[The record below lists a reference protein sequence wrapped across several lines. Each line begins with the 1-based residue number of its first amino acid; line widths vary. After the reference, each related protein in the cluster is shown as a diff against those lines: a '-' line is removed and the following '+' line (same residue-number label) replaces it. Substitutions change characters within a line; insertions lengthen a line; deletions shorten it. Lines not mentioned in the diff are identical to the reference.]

1 MNLPGLLIVC
11 IVGILMLWGIAHAV
25 SALMLIPFSYAFAGT
40 IAVSCLLLGALIA
53 YEYSRD
59 RF

>member
-25 SALMLIPFSYAFAGT
+25 SALMLIPFSYAFAST
-40 IAVSCLLLGALIA
+40 MAVSIILLGALVA
-53 YEYSRD
+53 FESYRD